1 MYNSGTFNRVTGL
14 CTHHLSL
21 VASRFHHLK
30 RKPPGVSVI
39 QWLRL
44 RDSTAR
50 VLGLAP
56 DQGTKFPHGRW
67 CGQKSKT
74 TATIT
79 KKSLLPMKQSVSI
92 FPASLVYI
100 FYIYESTSSGVPAN
114 GIIQYV
120 DLYVWF
126 LFFFYF
132 LTIVSLRFIPI
143 AAFIRTSVLVLANIR
158 CT

>member
-1 MYNSGTFNRVTGL
+1 
-14 CTHHLSL
+14 
-21 VASRFHHLK
+21 
-30 RKPPGVSVI
+30 
-39 QWLRL
+39 
-44 RDSTAR
+44 
-50 VLGLAP
+50 
-56 DQGTKFPHGRW
+56 
-67 CGQKSKT
+67 
-74 TATIT
+74 
-79 KKSLLPMKQSVSI
+79 MKQSVSI

-143 AAFIRTSVLVLANIR
+143 AAFIRRSVLVLANIR